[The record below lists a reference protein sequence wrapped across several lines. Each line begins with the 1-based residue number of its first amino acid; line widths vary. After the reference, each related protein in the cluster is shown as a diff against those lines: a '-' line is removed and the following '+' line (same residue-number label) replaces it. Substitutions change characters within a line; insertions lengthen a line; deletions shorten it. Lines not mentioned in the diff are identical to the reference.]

1 MLADIGKESSHF
13 SLKIAYNFNIAN
25 PIASNFLK
33 FICGLWVC
41 NGSYA
46 IEMRYRTHIK
56 VACLLSRPLCCAA
69 VRYIAIKHMNN
80 KFYAFRVLFTRFKN
94 VFSISNLEKLAC

>member
-25 PIASNFLK
+25 PIAPDFLK
-33 FICGLWVC
+33 IVCGLWVC

-46 IEMRYRTHIK
+46 IEM
-56 VACLLSRPLCCAA
+56 
-69 VRYIAIKHMNN
+69 
-80 KFYAFRVLFTRFKN
+80 
-94 VFSISNLEKLAC
+94 